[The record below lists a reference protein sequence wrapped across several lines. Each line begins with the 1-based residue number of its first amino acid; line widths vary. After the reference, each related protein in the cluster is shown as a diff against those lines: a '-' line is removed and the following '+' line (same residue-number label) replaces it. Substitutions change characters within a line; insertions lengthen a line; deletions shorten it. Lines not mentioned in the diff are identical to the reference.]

1 MDFITAIKHVDVTL
15 FRLFTSPSH
24 WTLRCST
31 ADRVAPWSSDH
42 KLSAV
47 HEINAL
53 RIAVTS
59 LSRNRTTCIHHTRR
73 NGDVFQTR
81 DETERISLS
90 GRQDKICHEV
100 ALRQSCS
107 FLTETRRYENR
118 MEKLSEN
125 NELSWNQSRRI
136 DLIRLT
142 TVSWQKIRHRPGSP
156 CVHQAQLHIRLFT
169 ISADILSAL
178 RDDVHN
184 KEIQLRERLQSLN

>member
-1 MDFITAIKHVDVTL
+1 MDFIAAIKHVDVTL

-31 ADRVAPWSSDH
+31 VDRVAPWSSDH

-59 LSRNRTTCIHHTRR
+59 LSAIAQLVSITLDDMVTCSK
-73 NGDVFQTR
+73 
-81 DETERISLS
+81 TERISLS

-107 FLTETRRYENR
+107 FLTGTRRYEIR

-142 TVSWQKIRHRPGSP
+142 TVSWQKMRHRVWFSMRASSTAS
-156 CVHQAQLHIRLFT
+156 HEALHNQRRHT
-169 ISADILSAL
+169 L
-178 RDDVHN
+178 RS
-184 KEIQLRERLQSLN
+184 QRRRA